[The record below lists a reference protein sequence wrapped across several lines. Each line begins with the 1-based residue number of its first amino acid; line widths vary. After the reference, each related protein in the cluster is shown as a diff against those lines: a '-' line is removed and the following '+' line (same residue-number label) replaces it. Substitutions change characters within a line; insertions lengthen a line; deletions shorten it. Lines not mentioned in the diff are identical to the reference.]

1 MCLCRLTVTARLVQT
16 IPQNFLSAANTLT
29 VIRLALAPAILWT
42 IIEQS
47 YFASLCIF
55 AIAVFTDVLDGRL
68 ARRQGTESNLG
79 GLFDH
84 ATDCIFVVCAL
95 FALSRHE
102 IVPLALSGMVAAAF
116 IQYVL
121 DSGALKR
128 KGLVPSKLGRWNGI
142 AYFVVVAIPLVQ
154 NSFDFRLIS
163 DHQVLVGGWA
173 MCVMTLASM
182 FDRASLFFRK
192 SRARQD

>member
-1 MCLCRLTVTARLVQT
+1 MGRLTAIERPIKT
-16 IPQNFLSAANTLT
+16 IPQTFLSAANTLT
-29 VIRLALAPAILWT
+29 VIRLALAPAILWA
-42 IIEQS
+42 IVEQR

-55 AIAVFTDVLDGRL
+55 VIAVLTDVLDGRL
-68 ARRQGTESNLG
+68 ARQQGTESNLG
-79 GLFDH
+79 GLLDH

-102 IVPLALSGMVAAAF
+102 IVPIALSGLVAVAF

-121 DSGALKR
+121 DSGTLKK
-128 KGLVPSKLGRWNGI
+128 KGLVPSKMGRWNGI
-142 AYFVVVAIPLVQ
+142 AYFVLVAIPLVQ
-154 NSFDFRLIS
+154 NSFDFQLFS
-163 DHQVLVGGWA
+163 DRQILVGGWA

-192 SRARQD
+192 SRSRQD